1 MDSLKMVLNK
11 EKEYFNGRMDKSI
24 KVNGQK
30 EKKMEVEFGKAAKEK
45 AISDNGKMAWFK
57 ALVFIFQKMAIDM
70 RDNLKIH
77 KNMVWVHKDSQMDRL
92 MLDIIKRTDQMVKVN
107 TSGQME
113 ITIKDIFPIVF
124 DMDRAT
130 LNKIKQVKYL
140 KVNTEMIKN
149 ADTDN

>member
-1 MDSLKMVLNK
+1 
-11 EKEYFNGRMDKSI
+11 
-24 KVNGQK
+24 
-30 EKKMEVEFGKAAKEK
+30 
-45 AISDNGKMAWFK
+45 
-57 ALVFIFQKMAIDM
+57 MAIDM

-77 KNMVWVHKDSQMDRL
+77 KNMVWAHKDSQTDRL
-92 MLDIIKRTDQMVKVN
+92 MLDIIKRTDLMVKVN

-113 ITIKDIFPIVF
+113 IIIKDIFPIVL